1 MAEKLQSDQLPLL
14 WAHGFVAGF
23 SGTTWFATDH
33 SGVCYQAIVDDT
45 NDEIY
50 FETQYGREKFY
61 FTADEVRE
69 KFPSR

>member
-23 SGTTWFATDH
+23 SGTTWFAEDH
-33 SGVCYQAIVDDT
+33 AGRCFQAIVHEE

-50 FETQYGREKFY
+50 FVDYKSRENFS
-61 FTADEVRE
+61 FTAEQVRE
-69 KFPSR
+69 KFPER